1 MNRKQH
7 RDDSKSGTPAPRL
20 ERDDPVDLHSLGVQA
35 FREGRHGVATELIA
49 RAIALDGQ
57 VASFHYNLAIVLKA
71 QGLLAEAAA
80 SYQRA
85 LTLKPDYVEAHNNLG
100 NVWKALGERGKAQAN
115 FARALEFR
123 PGYAEAHYNLGVLFG
138 EGGDRQQA
146 AMHLQACLAQD
157 PGDSRG
163 VRMLLAHLG
172 LEAAPARTPEAHLI
186 ALYDQ
191 RSRSWDSD
199 RSYRGHELVARALRD
214 HAPDPKLDILDAGCG
229 TGLAGALVR
238 DLARQLDGVDLSPAM
253 LERALGNQIYDRLK
267 QDDMIAF
274 LCAHPDCYDAII
286 SAATLIH
293 FGDLR
298 AVFEAA
304 RPALRDSGLFV
315 FTLFASEAETV
326 DFAPAAHFE
335 LARHGCYGHSAGYVE
350 RLAKATGFT
359 VELLEKVIHEHDRE
373 GQPVAGILAVL
384 RAGKGAAG

>member
-1 MNRKQH
+1 MNRKQ
-7 RDDSKSGTPAPRL
+7 RRADGKSGKPAPRL

-35 FREGRHGVATELIA
+35 FREGRHGMAVELIA
-49 RAIALDGQ
+49 KAIALDGQ

-71 QGLLAEAAA
+71 QGRLTEAAA

-100 NVWKALGERGKAQAN
+100 NVWKALGERGKAQAS
-115 FARALEFR
+115 FARALELR

-146 AMHLQACLAQD
+146 AAHLQACLVQD
-157 PGDSRG
+157 PGDTRG

-199 RSYRGHELVARALRD
+199 RSYHGHEMVAQALRA
-214 HAPDPKLDILDAGCG
+214 HAPDRKLDILDAGCG

-238 DLARQLDGVDLSPAM
+238 DLAQQLDGVDLSPAM
-253 LERALGNQIYDRLK
+253 LEQALGKQIYDRLQ

-286 SAATLIH
+286 GAATLIH

-304 RPALRDSGLFV
+304 ARALRDGGIFV
-315 FTLFASEAETV
+315 FTLFSSEAETV
-326 DFAPAAHFE
+326 DFAAAAHFD
-335 LARHGCYGHSAGYVE
+335 LARHGCYGHRAGYVE
-350 RLAKATGFT
+350 RLAKETGFT
-359 VELLEKVIHEHDRE
+359 TELLEKVVHERDLND
-373 GQPVAGILAVL
+373 QPVPGLLAVL
-384 RAGKGAAG
+384 RRR

>member
-1 MNRKQH
+1 MNRKQ
-7 RDDSKSGTPAPRL
+7 RRADSKSGKPASRV

-35 FREGRHGVATELIA
+35 FREGRNAAAAELIA
-49 RAIALDGQ
+49 KAIARDGQ

-71 QGLLAEAAA
+71 QGLLTEAAA

-85 LTLKPDYVEAHNNLG
+85 LALKPDYVEAHNNLG
-100 NVWKALGERGKAQAN
+100 NVWKALGEPGQAQAS
-115 FARALEFR
+115 FARALELR
-123 PGYAEAHYNLGVLFG
+123 PGYGEAHYNLGVLFG
-138 EGGDRQQA
+138 EGGDREQA
-146 AMHLQACLAQD
+146 AAHLQTCLAQD
-157 PGDSRG
+157 PGDTRG

-172 LEAAPARTPEAHLI
+172 LEAAPPRTPEAHLI

-199 RSYRGHELVARALRD
+199 RSYHGHELVARALRD
-214 HAPDPKLDILDAGCG
+214 HAPDRKMDILDAGCG

-238 DLARQLDGVDLSPAM
+238 GLAQQLDGVDLSPAM
-253 LERALGNQIYDRLK
+253 LERALGKQIYDRLQ

-274 LCAHPDCYDAII
+274 LCAHPDCYDAVI

-304 RPALRDSGLFV
+304 ARALRDGGIFV
-315 FTLFASEAETV
+315 FTLFFSEAETV
-326 DFAPAAHFE
+326 DFAAAAHFD

-350 RLAKATGFT
+350 RLAKETGFT
-359 VELLEKVIHEHDRE
+359 TDLLEKVVHERDLND
-373 GQPVAGILAVL
+373 QPVPGLLAVL
-384 RAGKGAAG
+384 RRR